1 MIEKKYL
8 GDVIDQSGT
17 IQSTIDK
24 RKTKGDGIVAEIL
37 SIVNEIPLGE
47 HKIEIA
53 LRLRE
58 AMLINGMLFNSEA
71 WHGVTNAHIVKLE
84 SVDESLLKGLLKAHS
99 KTPQEFLHLET
110 GTIPLRWIMTQRRIN
125 YMKHIVSRNDDELIK
140 KVFLAQKETPTQGD
154 FVKLIEKYL
163 EELHITYEDVIT
175 NTITR
180 QKLKTIA
187 TNAAFGK
194 LKEKLKSHKKV
205 RHLIYKSL
213 EIQPYLLSDML
224 SQDDRKT
231 LTALRSQCV
240 KGIRHNFSKM
250 YKMSLKC
257 PLLCND
263 ESPQED
269 TQDHI
274 LKCTKLS
281 KGTQMNINKIYDD
294 DLQVQANVVKAIS
307 MLLKTRHRLI
317 EEQEDLNH
325 SLPGALF
332 LDQTLQQQL
341 GVSITQSYIV

>member
-1 MIEKKYL
+1 MIER
-8 GDVIDQSGT
+8 D
-17 IQSTIDK
+17 
-24 RKTKGDGIVAEIL
+24 
-37 SIVNEIPLGE
+37 
-47 HKIEIA
+47 
-53 LRLRE
+53 
-58 AMLINGMLFNSEA
+58 
-71 WHGVTNAHIVKLE
+71 
-84 SVDESLLKGLLKAHS
+84 
-99 KTPQEFLHLET
+99 
-110 GTIPLRWIMTQRRIN
+110 
-125 YMKHIVSRNDDELIK
+125 
-140 KVFLAQKETPTQGD
+140 
-154 FVKLIEKYL
+154 L

-175 NTITR
+175 NTITK
-180 QKLKTIA
+180 QKLKTLA

-194 LKEKLKSHKKV
+194 LKEKLESLKKV

-213 EIQPYLLSDML
+213 EIQPYLLSDIL

>member
-1 MIEKKYL
+1 
-8 GDVIDQSGT
+8 
-17 IQSTIDK
+17 
-24 RKTKGDGIVAEIL
+24 
-37 SIVNEIPLGE
+37 
-47 HKIEIA
+47 
-53 LRLRE
+53 
-58 AMLINGMLFNSEA
+58 
-71 WHGVTNAHIVKLE
+71 
-84 SVDESLLKGLLKAHS
+84 
-99 KTPQEFLHLET
+99 
-110 GTIPLRWIMTQRRIN
+110 
-125 YMKHIVSRNDDELIK
+125 
-140 KVFLAQKETPTQGD
+140 
-154 FVKLIEKYL
+154 
-163 EELHITYEDVIT
+163 
-175 NTITR
+175 
-180 QKLKTIA
+180 
-187 TNAAFGK
+187 
-194 LKEKLKSHKKV
+194 
-205 RHLIYKSL
+205 
-213 EIQPYLLSDML
+213 ML

-231 LTALRSQCV
+231 LTALRSHCV

-317 EEQEDLNH
+317 EEQEDVNH
-325 SLPGALF
+325 SLPGASS